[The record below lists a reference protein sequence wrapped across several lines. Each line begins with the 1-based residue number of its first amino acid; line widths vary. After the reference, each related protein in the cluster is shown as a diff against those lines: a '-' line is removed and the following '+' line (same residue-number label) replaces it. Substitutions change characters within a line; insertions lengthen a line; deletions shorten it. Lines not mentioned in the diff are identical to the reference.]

1 MQWYIRSNLPT
12 EEINYQSL
20 GLTELE
26 YRILLNRKI
35 SSLKAIKY
43 FLNAGF
49 DDLYSPFLMKD
60 IIQSGNILSKH
71 LSKNS
76 KIRIVGDYDV
86 DGIMSTTILMRG
98 LQRLKG
104 NVDYIIPHR
113 VRDGYGINASIV
125 QKAHEDGI
133 DLIITCDNGIA
144 AFDAVEKA
152 NDLDIDL
159 IITDHHD
166 LVKEGDRDKIPTA
179 NAVVNPKQEKD
190 KYPFQGLCGGAVAY
204 KLMHSLYTIHGL
216 ESYLKEDFLAYVAL
230 ATVCDVMP
238 LIDENRVLV
247 KEGLEEISRTSHLGL
262 KALIEACN
270 LKGREIEPYHLGFI
284 LGPSINSV
292 GRLED
297 ANQAVELFLTSDWG
311 QARSLAQSFKE
322 LNSYRQELTN
332 QGLAKIEE
340 QLKSYPELPKVLM
353 LVQED
358 LHESIAG
365 IIAGR
370 IKESTNHP
378 TVVLT
383 KTDQGLK
390 GSGRSIETYNMS
402 EEFSKFRQDLL
413 SFGGH
418 AMACGLSLK
427 SENFDVFYK
436 KILDKCPLT
445 QEDFTKKVYLDA
457 QVPIQMISMELIDSL
472 TKLEPFGVANPQP
485 SFGDLNLKISNLK
498 ILGKNKNVIKFFVHK
513 GNSYQEA
520 ILFEDYKKFF
530 NRLNESYPPQEVENL
545 YYNRENNILIDLV
558 YKPSI
563 NEFNQ
568 KKTIQLVIESYRF
581 KGVQNARDLT

>member
-12 EEINYQSL
+12 EEINYQGL

-35 SSLKAIKY
+35 SSYKEMKY

-49 DDLYSPFLMKD
+49 DDLHSPFLMKD

-71 LSKNS
+71 LSRQS

-86 DGIMSTTILMRG
+86 DGIMSTSILMRG
-98 LQRLKG
+98 LQRLRAK
-104 NVDYIIPHR
+104 VDYVIPHR
-113 VRDGYGINASIV
+113 VKDGYGLNSHIV
-125 QKAHEDGI
+125 EKAQEDGI

-144 AFDAVEKA
+144 AFDAVKKA
-152 NDLDIDL
+152 NDLNIDL

-166 LVKEGDRDKIPTA
+166 LVKEGDKDKIPTA

-190 KYPFQGLCGGAVAY
+190 KYPFQGLCGGAVAF
-204 KLMHSLYTIHGL
+204 KLMHSMYTIHGL
-216 ESYLKEDFLAYVAL
+216 EAYVKEDFLAYVAL

-238 LIDENRVLV
+238 LINENRVLV
-247 KEGLEEISRTSHLGL
+247 KEGLEEINRTSHLGL

-284 LGPSINSV
+284 LGPTINSV

-297 ANQAVELFLTSDWG
+297 ANQAVELFLADDWD
-311 QARSLAQSFKE
+311 QAISLAQSFKE

-340 QLKSYPELPKVLM
+340 KLKSYPELPKVLM

-370 IKESTNHP
+370 IKESTNRP

-390 GSGRSIETYNMS
+390 GSGRSIEAYNMS
-402 EEFSKFRQDLL
+402 KEFSKFRQDLL

-427 SENFDVFYK
+427 NENFDGFYE
-436 KILDKCPLT
+436 KILNHCSLHQK
-445 QEDFTKKVYLDA
+445 DFTKKVYLDA
-457 QVPIQMISMELIDSL
+457 QLPIQMVSMELIESL
-472 TKLEPFGVANPQP
+472 KKLEPFGVANPQP

-513 GNSYQEA
+513 DNFYREA

-545 YYNRENNILIDLV
+545 YYNRENNIFIDLV

-568 KKTIQLVIESYRF
+568 QKTIQLVIESYRF
-581 KGVQNARDLT
+581 KGV